1 MELLTVSRQR
11 HAQGRFS
18 VHDAGPSP
26 QAGSGRCRAGVAGDD
41 TPRAVSSSGHVD
53 ISARHECVGACDG
66 AREHVLGPCGSFH
79 TPTKMCRYFMVNRC
93 WRAKVCTFAHSS
105 LELDDSARYEEI
117 MADFRFDGRLWC
129 RIFWS

>member
-1 MELLTVSRQR
+1 MTQVLVLKL
-11 HAQGRFS
+11 A
-18 VHDAGPSP
+18 
-26 QAGSGRCRAGVAGDD
+26 VAG
-41 TPRAVSSSGHVD
+41 AELVLQVM
-53 ISARHECVGACDG
+53 ILLVQCLQVGMWTFQLDMNVLEACDG

-117 MADFRFDGRLWC
+117 MADFRFDGT
-129 RIFWS
+129 SVV